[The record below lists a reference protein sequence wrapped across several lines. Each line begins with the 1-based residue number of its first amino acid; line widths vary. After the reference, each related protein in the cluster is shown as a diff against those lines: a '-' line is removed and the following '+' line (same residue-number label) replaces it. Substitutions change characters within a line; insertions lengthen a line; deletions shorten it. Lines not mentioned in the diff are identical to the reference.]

1 MIDVMQ
7 QIDLIDSIVQN
18 SQIKEYALEAE
29 IDQQDESED
38 EENDHQR
45 IHREMIQRMEKT
57 YNDPSYVNEVIVDQH

>member
-1 MIDVMQ
+1 M
-7 QIDLIDSIVQN
+7 
-18 SQIKEYALEAE
+18 EAE